1 MIKSNV
7 DKSSN
12 LAPLFFSNTLNKR
25 LIKIKNGS
33 ALNLDKNNFI
43 YGYNQFNNIIT
54 NTNLRFR
61 NKIRILS
68 SINRINKVIKDKNNF
83 IRNIKSDEKK
93 ILSKNIN
100 SEENLFENNL
110 FNLLDKNKKY
120 PLINRKNLFN
130 NNNINTISSERF
142 SFSNNKDNN
151 LIHTNIFFNKNNNI
165 KYAPKKN
172 ANLINNIKFKFPK
185 LKLNLKF
192 EKFYKIQQNKENDEV
207 KILNT
212 EETKP
217 KKNISK
223 IKNNLVNSTSITNNN
238 SFNHTKIFLK
248 NKSENKLYNDSK
260 FHLSQY
266 IIGHVLGKGSYATV
280 KIATNILTKEKY
292 AVKEYDRHEYS
303 KNKIRKEFINNEI
316 EILKKISHKNI
327 VKLIDVVN
335 TKHSI
340 LLIQEYIPGISL
352 KQYYMNFLKDKEFCR
367 KKEKTI
373 KIILTQIFNAIDYLH
388 KNYISHRDIK
398 LENILINK
406 ETLFIKIIDF
416 GFGIYNP
423 NRKMQTY
430 NCGTPSYIPPEM
442 ILKSPY
448 LAEQADIWSLG
459 VLVFKIFCDDYPFKG
474 STEQELDRAIK
485 KGKYN
490 IKRNVPY
497 DVKKIINSML
507 VLEPQKRASC
517 EILLKNK
524 WFQD

>member
-1 MIKSNV
+1 M
-7 DKSSN
+7 
-12 LAPLFFSNTLNKR
+12 
-25 LIKIKNGS
+25 
-33 ALNLDKNNFI
+33 
-43 YGYNQFNNIIT
+43 
-54 NTNLRFR
+54 
-61 NKIRILS
+61 
-68 SINRINKVIKDKNNF
+68 
-83 IRNIKSDEKK
+83 
-93 ILSKNIN
+93 
-100 SEENLFENNL
+100 
-110 FNLLDKNKKY
+110 
-120 PLINRKNLFN
+120 
-130 NNNINTISSERF
+130 
-142 SFSNNKDNN
+142 
-151 LIHTNIFFNKNNNI
+151 
-165 KYAPKKN
+165 
-172 ANLINNIKFKFPK
+172 
-185 LKLNLKF
+185 
-192 EKFYKIQQNKENDEV
+192 
-207 KILNT
+207 
-212 EETKP
+212 
-217 KKNISK
+217 
-223 IKNNLVNSTSITNNN
+223 
-238 SFNHTKIFLK
+238 
-248 NKSENKLYNDSK
+248 
-260 FHLSQY
+260 
-266 IIGHVLGKGSYATV
+266 

-327 VKLIDVVN
+327 VKLIDVVD

-442 ILKSPY
+442 ILKRPY

-459 VLVFKIFCDDYPFKG
+459 VLMFKIFCDEFPFKG
-474 STEQELDRAIK
+474 SSNDELNKAIK
-485 KGKYN
+485 KGKFN
-490 IKRNVPY
+490 IKCHVPY

-507 VLEPQKRASC
+507 VLEPKKRLSC
-517 EILLKNK
+517 EILLKNQ

>member
-93 ILSKNIN
+93 ILSKHIN

-185 LKLNLKF
+185 LKLKLKF
-192 EKFYKIQQNKENDEV
+192 
-207 KILNT
+207 
-212 EETKP
+212 
-217 KKNISK
+217 
-223 IKNNLVNSTSITNNN
+223 
-238 SFNHTKIFLK
+238 
-248 NKSENKLYNDSK
+248 
-260 FHLSQY
+260 
-266 IIGHVLGKGSYATV
+266 
-280 KIATNILTKEKY
+280 
-292 AVKEYDRHEYS
+292 
-303 KNKIRKEFINNEI
+303 
-316 EILKKISHKNI
+316 
-327 VKLIDVVN
+327 
-335 TKHSI
+335 
-340 LLIQEYIPGISL
+340 
-352 KQYYMNFLKDKEFCR
+352 
-367 KKEKTI
+367 
-373 KIILTQIFNAIDYLH
+373 
-388 KNYISHRDIK
+388 
-398 LENILINK
+398 
-406 ETLFIKIIDF
+406 
-416 GFGIYNP
+416 
-423 NRKMQTY
+423 
-430 NCGTPSYIPPEM
+430 
-442 ILKSPY
+442 
-448 LAEQADIWSLG
+448 
-459 VLVFKIFCDDYPFKG
+459 
-474 STEQELDRAIK
+474 
-485 KGKYN
+485 
-490 IKRNVPY
+490 
-497 DVKKIINSML
+497 
-507 VLEPQKRASC
+507 
-517 EILLKNK
+517 
-524 WFQD
+524 